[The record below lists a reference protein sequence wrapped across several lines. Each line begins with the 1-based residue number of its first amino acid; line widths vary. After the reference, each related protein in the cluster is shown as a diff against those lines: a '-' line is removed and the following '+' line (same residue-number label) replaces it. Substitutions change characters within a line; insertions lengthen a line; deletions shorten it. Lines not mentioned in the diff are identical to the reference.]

1 MMMIGI
7 TGVTGKLGSYVA
19 VLVDKKGI
27 ASIHLARSPER
38 AKVYASA
45 EIRQMVYANTPEVVE
60 ALKGIDVLLMV
71 SARENPE
78 RVKEHK
84 SFLDAAKLAGV
95 QHIVYTSFYGADE
108 KATFT
113 LSRDHAQTEAY
124 IKDLGFTY
132 TFLRD
137 NFYLDFLID
146 MALENGEIRGPAGS
160 GLVSAVARKDTSRV
174 AAEILL
180 NPKEWENLTLNLT
193 GPEDLSM
200 KEITTLLSKAT
211 KQLITYVDESL
222 EEAYESRKK
231 WPAQTWEYDAWVT
244 TYTAIK
250 PGEQA
255 GVSTDVEKV
264 LGYPASS
271 LLDILRDR
279 KLIEEEHD

>member
-1 MMMIGI
+1 MIGI

-19 VLVDKKGI
+19 DLVDQKGI

-45 EIRQMVYANTPEVVE
+45 EIRKIVYSNTPEVVE

-71 SARENPE
+71 SARENTE

-84 SFLDAAKLAGV
+84 SFLDAAKLAGM
-95 QHIVYTSFYGADE
+95 QHIVYTSFYGADDQ
-108 KATFT
+108 ATFT

-124 IKDLGFTY
+124 IKELGFTY

-137 NFYLDFLID
+137 NFYLDFFID
-146 MALENGEIRGPAGS
+146 IALENREIRGPAGS

-180 NPKEWENLTLNLT
+180 NPKNWEKQTLNLT
-193 GPEDLSM
+193 GPEELSM
-200 KEITTLLSKAT
+200 EEIVALLSKETGDA
-211 KQLITYVDESL
+211 IAYVDETV
-222 EEAYESRKK
+222 EEAYASRKK
-231 WPAQTWEYDAWVT
+231 WPAQNWEYNAWVS

-250 PGEQA
+250 VGEQA

-264 LGYPASS
+264 LGRQAMSLEEVLKSS
-271 LLDILRDR
+271 LSQ
-279 KLIEEEHD
+279 

>member
-1 MMMIGI
+1 MIGI
-7 TGVTGKLGSYVA
+7 TGVTGKLGAYVA
-19 VLVDKKGI
+19 DLVNQQGI

-45 EIRQMVYANTPEVVE
+45 EIRKMVYANTPEVVE

-84 SFLDAAKLAGV
+84 DFLDAAKLAGV

-124 IKDLGFTY
+124 IKELGFTY

-146 MALENGEIRGPAGS
+146 IALENGEIRGPAGS
-160 GLVSAVARKDTSRV
+160 GKVSAVARKDTSSV
-174 AAEILL
+174 AAEILSHA
-180 NPKEWENLTLNLT
+180 KKWENQTLNLT
-193 GPEDLSM
+193 GPEELSM
-200 KEITTLLSKAT
+200 EEIVALLSKET
-211 KQLITYVDESL
+211 GKTITYVDESV

-231 WPAQTWEYDAWVT
+231 WPAQNWEYDAWVS

-250 PGEQA
+250 AGEQA
-255 GVSTDVEKV
+255 GVLKDVEKV
-264 LGYPASS
+264 LGRPAMS
-271 LLDILRDR
+271 LIDVLKERQLVA
-279 KLIEEEHD
+279 

>member
-1 MMMIGI
+1 MIGI

-19 VLVDKKGI
+19 DLVDKKGI
-27 ASIHLARSPER
+27 ASVHLARSPER

-45 EIRQMVYANTPEVVE
+45 EIRKIVYANTPEVVE
-60 ALKGIDVLLMV
+60 ALKGINVLLMV

-113 LSRDHAQTEAY
+113 LSRDHAQTESY
-124 IKDLGFTY
+124 IKELGFTY

-137 NFYLDFLID
+137 NFYLDLFID
-146 MALENGEIRGPAGS
+146 IALENGEIRGPAGS
-160 GLVSAVARKDTSRV
+160 GLVSAVARKDTSGV

-180 NPKEWENLTLNLT
+180 HAKKWENQTLNLT
-193 GPEDLSM
+193 GPENFSM
-200 KEITTLLSKAT
+200 VEIATLLSRAT
-211 KQLITYVDESL
+211 KQLITYVDESV

-231 WPAQTWEYDAWVT
+231 WPAQTWEYDAWVS

-250 PGEQA
+250 VGEQA

>member
-1 MMMIGI
+1 MIGI

-19 VLVDKKGI
+19 DLVDKKGI
-27 ASIHLARSPER
+27 ASVHLARSPER

-45 EIRQMVYANTPEVVE
+45 EIRKIVYANTPDVVE
-60 ALKGIDVLLMV
+60 ALKGINVLLMV

-95 QHIVYTSFYGADE
+95 QHIVYTSFYGADG

-124 IKDLGFTY
+124 IKELGFTY

-137 NFYLDFLID
+137 NFYLDLFID
-146 MALENGEIRGPAGS
+146 IALENGEIRGPAGS
-160 GLVSAVARKDTSRV
+160 GLVSAVARKDTSRI
-174 AAEILL
+174 ASEILL
-180 NPKEWENLTLNLT
+180 HAKKWENQTLNLT

-200 KEITTLLSKAT
+200 EEIVTLLSRET
-211 KQLITYVDESL
+211 KQIITYVDESL

-231 WPAQTWEYDAWVT
+231 WPAQTWEYDAWVS

-250 PGEQA
+250 VGEQA

-271 LLDILRDR
+271 LLDILGDR

>member
-1 MMMIGI
+1 MIGI
-7 TGVTGKLGSYVA
+7 TGVTGNLGSYVA
-19 VLVDKKGI
+19 DLVDKKGI
-27 ASIHLARSPER
+27 ASVHLARSPER

-45 EIRQMVYANTPEVVE
+45 EIRRMSYTNTPEVVE
-60 ALKGIDVLLMV
+60 ALKGIDILLMV
-71 SARENPE
+71 SARENPV

-84 SFLDAAKLAGV
+84 GSFQMLQSQAGV

-124 IKDLGFTY
+124 IKKLGFTY

-137 NFYLDFLID
+137 NFYLDFFID
-146 MALENGEIRGPAGS
+146 IALENGEIRGPAGR
-160 GLVSAVARKDTSRV
+160 GRVSAVARKDTSRV

-180 NPKEWENLTLNLT
+180 NPKEWENQTLNLT

-200 KEITTLLSKAT
+200 EEIVELLSKETGNA
-211 KQLITYVDESL
+211 ITYVDESV

-231 WPAQTWEYDAWVT
+231 QPAQNWEYDAWVS

-250 PGEQA
+250 VGEQA

-264 LGYPASS
+264 LGRPASS

-279 KLIEEEHD
+279 KLIEED

>member
-1 MMMIGI
+1 MIGI

-19 VLVDKKGI
+19 NLIDQKGI

-38 AKVYASA
+38 AKIYASA
-45 EIRQMVYANTPEVVE
+45 EIRQMVYAKTPEVVE
-60 ALKGIDVLLMV
+60 ALQGIDVLLMV

-108 KATFT
+108 QETFT

-124 IKDLGFTY
+124 IKELGFTY

-137 NFYLDFLID
+137 NFYLDFFID

-250 PGEQA
+250 LGEQA

>member
-1 MMMIGI
+1 MIGI

-19 VLVDKKGI
+19 DLVDKKGI
-27 ASIHLARSPER
+27 ASVHLARNPAR
-38 AKVYASA
+38 AKDYASA
-45 EIRQMVYANTPEVVE
+45 EIREMVYANTPEVVE

-78 RVKEHK
+78 RIEEHK

-113 LSRDHAQTEAY
+113 LSRDHAKTEAY
-124 IKDLGFTY
+124 IKELGFTY

-137 NFYLDFLID
+137 NFYLDFLLDI
-146 MALENGEIRGPAGS
+146 ALENGEIRGPAGS
-160 GLVSAVARKDTSRV
+160 GKVSAVARKDTSSV

-180 NPKEWENLTLNLT
+180 HAKKWENQTLNLT
-193 GPEDLSM
+193 GPEELSM
-200 KEITTLLSKAT
+200 EEIVALLSKETGNA
-211 KQLITYVDESL
+211 ITYVDESV

-231 WPAQTWEYDAWVT
+231 WPAQNWEYDAWVT

-250 PGEQA
+250 VGEQA

-264 LGYPASS
+264 LGRPAMSLVEVVKSS
-271 LLDILRDR
+271 LSQ
-279 KLIEEEHD
+279 

>member
-1 MMMIGI
+1 MIGI

-19 VLVDKKGI
+19 DLVDQKGI

-45 EIRQMVYANTPEVVE
+45 EIRKIVYSNTPEVVE

-71 SARENPE
+71 SARENTE

-84 SFLDAAKLAGV
+84 SFLDAAKLAAGV
-95 QHIVYTSFYGADE
+95 QHIVYTSFYGADDQ
-108 KATFT
+108 ATFT

-124 IKDLGFTY
+124 IKELGFTY

-137 NFYLDFLID
+137 NFYLDFFID
-146 MALENGEIRGPAGS
+146 IALENREIRGPAGS
-160 GLVSAVARKDTSRV
+160 GLVSAVARKDTSSV
-174 AAEILL
+174 AAEILS
-180 NPKEWENLTLNLT
+180 NPKEWENQTLNLT

-200 KEITTLLSKAT
+200 EEIVALLSKET
-211 KQLITYVDESL
+211 GNSIRYVDETL

-231 WPAQTWEYDAWVT
+231 WPAETWEYDAWVS

-250 PGEQA
+250 VGEQA

-264 LGYPASS
+264 LGHPASS

>member
-1 MMMIGI
+1 MIGI

-19 VLVDKKGI
+19 DLVDKKGI
-27 ASIHLARSPER
+27 ASVHLARNPER

-45 EIRQMVYANTPEVVE
+45 ETRRMSYVNTPEVVE

-78 RVKEHK
+78 RVEEHT
-84 SFLDAAKLAGV
+84 SFLNAAKLAGV
-95 QHIVYTSFYGADE
+95 QHIVYTSFYGVDE

-113 LSRDHAQTEAY
+113 LSRDHAKTEAY
-124 IKDLGFTY
+124 IQELGFTY

-137 NFYLDFLID
+137 NFYLDFLLDI
-146 MALENGEIRGPAGS
+146 ALENGEIRGPAGS
-160 GLVSAVARKDTSRV
+160 GKVSAVARKDTSSV

-180 NPKEWENLTLNLT
+180 HAKKWENQTLNLT

-200 KEITTLLSKAT
+200 EEIVELLSKNT
-211 KQLITYVDESL
+211 GKTITYVDESV

-231 WPAQTWEYDAWVT
+231 WPAQTWEYDAWVS

-250 PGEQA
+250 AGEQA
-255 GVSTDVEKV
+255 GVSEDVEKV
-264 LGYPASS
+264 LDHPASS
-271 LLDILRDR
+271 LLDILIDR

>member
-1 MMMIGI
+1 MIGI

-19 VLVDKKGI
+19 DLVDKKGI

-45 EIRQMVYANTPEVVE
+45 EIRKMVYANTPEVVE
-60 ALKGIDVLLMV
+60 ALKGIDILLMV

-84 SFLDAAKLAGV
+84 DFLDAAKLAGV
-95 QHIVYTSFYGADE
+95 EHIVYTSFYGADE
-108 KATFT
+108 KAIFT

-124 IKDLGFTY
+124 IKELGFTY

-146 MALENGEIRGPAGS
+146 IALENGEIRGPAGS
-160 GLVSAVARKDTSRV
+160 GFVSAVARKDTSRV

-180 NPKEWENLTLNLT
+180 NPKEWKNQSLNLT

-200 KEITTLLSKAT
+200 QEIVALLSKETSNA
-211 KQLITYVDESL
+211 ITYT
-222 EEAYESRKK
+222 R
-231 WPAQTWEYDAWVT
+231 Q
-244 TYTAIK
+244 
-250 PGEQA
+250 
-255 GVSTDVEKV
+255 
-264 LGYPASS
+264 
-271 LLDILRDR
+271 DR
-279 KLIEEEHD
+279 KSVV